1 MLGMVRKLG
10 PMKKVMGM
18 MPGMGQLGDMDV
30 DERQMDRLEALFH
43 SMTPRERLRPQTLDV
58 ARRRRV
64 ARGAGQPLAAVNDL
78 MKRYQQMGKAMK
90 KLGKMGMGS
99 MIGGKDKR
107 AALAG
112 MSGTGAMMDPSQGK
126 GGMMGGLGGLLG
138 GAGGGMGAGMPPGM
152 AGMDPSSMM
161 EGANARG
168 SSATRKSGKDLD
180 KKKREKA
187 KAKARRKNRR
197 KK

>member
-1 MLGMVRKLG
+1 
-10 PMKKVMGM
+10 
-18 MPGMGQLGDMDV
+18 
-30 DERQMDRLEALFH
+30 MDRLEALFH